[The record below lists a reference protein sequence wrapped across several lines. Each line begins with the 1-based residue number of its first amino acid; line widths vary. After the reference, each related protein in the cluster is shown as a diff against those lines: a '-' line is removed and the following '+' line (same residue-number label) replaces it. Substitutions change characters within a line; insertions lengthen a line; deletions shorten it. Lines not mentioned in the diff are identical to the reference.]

1 MAWSAKGRLDRLSLP
16 GFGGAGGPVEG
27 SLEGDPMEEEVGH
40 GEEGGVLLLG
50 ANLLSKF
57 LLDSS

>member
-1 MAWSAKGRLDRLSLP
+1 MGRLARLSLP

-27 SLEGDPMEEEVGH
+27 SLEGEEEVGH
-40 GEEGGVLLLG
+40 GEEGGVPFCG

>member
-1 MAWSAKGRLDRLSLP
+1 MGKLDRLSLP
-16 GFGGAGGPVEG
+16 GFGGAGGPAEW
-27 SLEGDPMEEEVGH
+27 SFEGDPVEEEVGQ
-40 GEEGGVLLLG
+40 GEEGGVPLWG

>member
-1 MAWSAKGRLDRLSLP
+1 MGRLARLSLP

-27 SLEGDPMEEEVGH
+27 SLDGDPVEEEEGH
-40 GEEGGVLLLG
+40 GEEGGVPFCG

>member
-1 MAWSAKGRLDRLSLP
+1 MD
-16 GFGGAGGPVEG
+16 
-27 SLEGDPMEEEVGH
+27 EEAGH
-40 GEEGGVLLLG
+40 GEEGGVLFWG